1 MFTNIGKDLWEDLR
15 QEVALIV
22 LEYDREKM
30 LEIESKGKQ
39 VFKFWIVRTCCNQ
52 LHSKYGKM
60 WRLYNQLLPVEDITK
75 YIVEELEVDD
85 SERTIAIIKHKIKDL
100 YWYDKEILRMYVQL
114 GSVRKVSAQTGI
126 PHTSIFITIK
136 NIRKCIKKC
145 I

>member
-1 MFTNIGKDLWEDLR
+1 MQSKKPSLS
-15 QEVALIV
+15 
-22 LEYDREKM
+22 
-30 LEIESKGKQ
+30 EIQK
-39 VFKFWIVRTCCNQ
+39 
-52 LHSKYGKM
+52 
-60 WRLYNQLLPVEDITK
+60 
-75 YIVEELEVDD
+75 ELEVDD